1 MTSDFYR
8 EETSQASHCQAR
20 IDRTTNWAVTVMTGF
35 LTVVF
40 FSPNV
45 AAYVL
50 LIGIIALC
58 GFLLFET
65 RRYRFYDAPR
75 AEPGCSSKTSIR
87 TRFGRP
93 EPNTR
98 TDGKG

>member
-1 MTSDFYR
+1 MSDFYR
-8 EETSQASHCQAR
+8 EETSQASHHQAR

-35 LTVVF
+35 LAVVF

-45 AAYVL
+45 VAYVL

-75 AEPGCSSKTSIR
+75 AR
-87 TRFGRP
+87 TRLLQENLYANTFRP
-93 EPNTR
+93 AGTEHTN
-98 TDGKG
+98 